1 MRLKLSYIKNFWNLI
16 FNNPKLKDEIQK
28 NKINFEKKA
37 QSKIQKAVK
46 KMKTKFDKKI
56 KWNKTM

>member
-1 MRLKLSYIKNFWNLI
+1 MRLKLSYIKNLWNLI

-28 NKINFEKKA
+28 NKINFEKKT

-46 KMKTKFDKKI
+46 KIKTKFDKKI